1 MATSVKSLEKSV
13 AKAILSNLG
22 RLANSIESRFSCGGT
37 ISSENSTTTIILY
50 KKQTGDWSHKPL
62 QLPQTPE
69 DDGTLQDLI
78 DSCSPASFG
87 LGNEAVTDKSYR
99 DALKLEPDSFS
110 TNFSPFNSSVIDY
123 VTTLMKITSP
133 VRAELYKLNIY
144 STGGHFK
151 SHVDTPRSGDMF
163 GSLVVCLPSPFTG
176 GQLVTRHQQREV
188 TFDWSNQSTSNI
200 QWASFF
206 SNVEHEVLPV
216 TSGHRIT
223 LTYNLYHAEPM
234 ENKFIFHVSSNPL
247 YLELMAA
254 IRNPHFMRKGGIL
267 GFYCH
272 HRYVDVRN
280 DLDKF
285 AHTLKGED
293 AIIYRI
299 AKSLGL
305 HIGMK
310 SVCGSRKHDHA
321 SSHESDDPRDDP
333 DYNLEEDDDR
343 DRNDD
348 LYILDNFH
356 GFYDDHHCWGDDDIE
371 ILEAMFGVVVRDI
384 KITWCRETKNGSIW
398 EAAGNTAYL
407 CGNDP
412 VSLTFYQC
420 ACLLIV
426 IPEFTSARSVIGS
439 VVPTES
445 DANSSIINKAT

>member
-1 MATSVKSLEKSV
+1 
-13 AKAILSNLG
+13 
-22 RLANSIESRFSCGGT
+22 
-37 ISSENSTTTIILY
+37 
-50 KKQTGDWSHKPL
+50 
-62 QLPQTPE
+62 
-69 DDGTLQDLI
+69 LI

-305 HIGMK
+305 QIDMK
-310 SVCGSRKHDHA
+310 SVCSRYRWCGSQFILAKNFKGFNARNMYDEA
-321 SSHESDDPRDDP
+321 SDE
-333 DYNLEEDDDR
+333 
-343 DRNDD
+343 
-348 LYILDNFH
+348 
-356 GFYDDHHCWGDDDIE
+356 E
-371 ILEAMFGVVVRDI
+371 ILEKMFGNVIGDEN
-384 KITWCRETKNGSIW
+384 ITWCKETEHGSAW
-398 EAAGNTAYL
+398 DPAGSAITY
-407 CGNDP
+407 GNEP
-412 VSLTFYQC
+412 SNAVYYQC
-420 ACLLIV
+420 ACLLIGV
-426 IPEFTSARSVIGS
+426 PEFTSARSLIGS
-439 VVPTES
+439 GVPTEN
-445 DANSSIINKAT
+445 DVIANSCHALEKLYY

>member
-1 MATSVKSLEKSV
+1 MAVKSLEES
-13 AKAILSNLG
+13 AAETIISNLG

-305 HIGMK
+305 QIDMK
-310 SVCGSRKHDHA
+310 SVCKRRHNGNLDHD
-321 SSHESDDPRDDP
+321 DQ
-333 DYNLEEDDDR
+333 
-343 DRNDD
+343 
-348 LYILDNFH
+348 YILDKFQGFVISNSECFD
-356 GFYDDHHCWGDDDIE
+356 FYDDDTKIDDEE
-371 ILEAMFGVVVRDI
+371 ILKDLFGALVPD
-384 KITWCRETKNGSIW
+384 KNITWCKETKDGSVW
-398 EAAGNTAYL
+398 DPAGTA
-407 CGNDP
+407 CIR
-412 VSLTFYQC
+412 SLDFDDIYTALLYYQC